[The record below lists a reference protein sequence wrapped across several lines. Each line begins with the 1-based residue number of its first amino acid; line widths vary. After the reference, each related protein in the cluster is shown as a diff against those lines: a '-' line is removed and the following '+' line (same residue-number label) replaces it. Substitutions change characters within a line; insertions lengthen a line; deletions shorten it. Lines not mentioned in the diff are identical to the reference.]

1 MPRSIN
7 RTVLSILLIGMSV
20 SFCWYGVSTN
30 RLAARDIAFLKNHF
44 RILQP
49 FAGAWL
55 LRGNLAYYED
65 LDPQAAAVSY
75 RQAIARQPL
84 MIDAWL
90 NLAKAELAA
99 GREDEAQRILQTISP
114 HISHFST
121 WKWQELLLA
130 RDLHDEERFAVAFNF
145 ILTQAPHRAADA
157 CFLAKGFW
165 GDSWAVLPHLSAQSR
180 AVFLVELMKTKE
192 SETAF
197 ALWRMME
204 ASDSPPDK
212 ALQLSFCQFLMES
225 KRVREAKEVWA
236 AWRDDGKQTV
246 YDGGF
251 EREPSNR
258 GFGWRLA
265 KNPDVLVERSAEFP
279 FEGKYCLYLRFLGQ
293 KNVNLSDIS
302 QVVPVEPGK
311 VYHLSFAR
319 KSQRLTTDQGVFLE
333 VSGYQCEG
341 LKVRSSPVVGT
352 TSWLREELEVAVP
365 GGCEAIQLQVRRE
378 ESMMFDSKISG
389 NYWLDGV
396 EMIE

>member
-1 MPRSIN
+1 
-7 RTVLSILLIGMSV
+7 MSV

-30 RLAARDIAFLKNHF
+30 RLAARDIAFLKSHF

-65 LDPQAAAVSY
+65 LDPQAAAASY

-212 ALQLSFCQFLMES
+212 ALHLRFCQFLLDG
-225 KRVREAKEVWA
+225 KRVSEAKEVWA

-251 EREPSNR
+251 EREPTNK
-258 GFGWRLA
+258 GFGW
-265 KNPDVLVERSAEFP
+265 
-279 FEGKYCLYLRFLGQ
+279 
-293 KNVNLSDIS
+293 SDIS
-302 QVVPVEPGK
+302 QLIPVEPGK
-311 VYHLSFAR
+311 VYRLSFVR

-352 TSWLREELEVAVP
+352 TPWLREELEVAVP